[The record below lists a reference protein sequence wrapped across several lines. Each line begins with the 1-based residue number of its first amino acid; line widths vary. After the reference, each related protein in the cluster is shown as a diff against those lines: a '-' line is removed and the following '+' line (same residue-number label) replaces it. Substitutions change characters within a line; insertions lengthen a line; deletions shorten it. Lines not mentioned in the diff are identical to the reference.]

1 MGNICKR
8 ESGWRLFFCPTDST
22 APLAISTVSTPDVLV
37 ILCPLYNSYLFFS
50 HCRVCI
56 FCPKISSNVGNEA
69 RENSNIPIS
78 SLNARPVHDNNN
90 NNKFP
95 PPREGLVLVRNLP
108 ITGLLLSVGF
118 VWKELEGYDKIGY
131 LMLMSRKKKDEI
143 HVPSKVGK

>member
-8 ESGWRLFFCPTDST
+8 ESGWRLFFFPTDST
-22 APLAISTVSTPDVLV
+22 APLAICTVSTPDVLV
-37 ILCPLYNSYLFFS
+37 LLLSSVLLLPFFS
-50 HCRVCI
+50 HCRNVY
-56 FCPKISSNVGNEA
+56 FAKISSNVGNEA

-78 SLNARPVHDNNN
+78 SIKCPVHDNN

-131 LMLMSRKKKDEI
+131 LILIRSKEIKKRVERYMYL
-143 HVPSKVGK
+143 VR

>member
-1 MGNICKR
+1 MA
-8 ESGWRLFFCPTDST
+8 SFFFLFGLLTRQL
-22 APLAISTVSTPDVLV
+22 PLPISTVSTPR
-37 ILCPLYNSYLFFS
+37 CSSTTLYYSYLFFLT
-50 HCRVCI
+50 VGMYLLL
-56 FCPKISSNVGNEA
+56 KISSNVGNEA

-78 SLNARPVHDNNN
+78 SLNARPVHDNN

-131 LMLMSRKKKDEI
+131 LMLMSRKDKIKKMRYMYP
-143 HVPSKVGK
+143 VR

>member
-1 MGNICKR
+1 M
-8 ESGWRLFFCPTDST
+8 
-22 APLAISTVSTPDVLV
+22 
-37 ILCPLYNSYLFFS
+37 YLLL
-50 HCRVCI
+50 
-56 FCPKISSNVGNEA
+56 KISSNVGNEA

-78 SLNARPVHDNNN
+78 SLNARPVHDNN

-131 LMLMSRKKKDEI
+131 LMLMSRKDKIKKMRYMYL
-143 HVPSKVGK
+143 VR